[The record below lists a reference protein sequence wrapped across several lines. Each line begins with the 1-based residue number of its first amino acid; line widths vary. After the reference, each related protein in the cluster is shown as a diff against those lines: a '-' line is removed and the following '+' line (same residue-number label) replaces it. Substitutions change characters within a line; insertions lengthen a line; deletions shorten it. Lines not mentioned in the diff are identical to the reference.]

1 MKTMNVF
8 DMGEANILLMGPL
21 FFTTMVDLTDR
32 TLGQPEVQKLIHSG
46 EKFDVVIV
54 EQFMNEAHKGFA
66 KHFNAPLIVFSTIGA
81 SSWVNPLVGNPT
93 MVSYDPEPLRGFSS
107 KMTLYERY
115 INAFTY
121 SYFQLISHLYA
132 YPQHDKIL
140 KKYFPN
146 NMNLVDIMYNTSLV
160 LLNSHPSTN
169 LAVPYVPNMID
180 IGGFHVKPPQKLPDD
195 LQKFLDNSKEGVIYF
210 SLGSNVKSVF
220 LPEQKREAILNAFS
234 KLKVKVLW
242 KWEEDVLP
250 GQPPNVR
257 LGKWLPQ
264 QDILA
269 HPNVKLFITHG
280 GLLSTIETIY
290 HGVPVLAIPIA
301 GDQKLNAERIVN
313 QGFGLKL
320 RFADLTE
327 ELLLQTINELLTNS
341 K

>member
-1 MKTMNVF
+1 MKTLNVF
-8 DMGEANILLMGPL
+8 DMGEASMLLMGP
-21 FFTTMVDLTDR
+21 FFATMMVDLAER
-32 TLGQPEVQKLIHSG
+32 TLSQPNVQELIYSD

-93 MVSYDPEPLRGFSS
+93 AVSYASEPLRGFPTN
-107 KMTLYERY
+107 MTLYERY
-115 INAFTY
+115 LNAFTY
-121 SYFQLISHLYA
+121 SYFQLINYVYA
-132 YPQHDKIL
+132 FPQQDKLL

-146 NMNLVDIMYNTSLV
+146 NMNLTDVMYNVSLV

-180 IGGFHVKPPQKLPDD
+180 IGGFHVKPPKKLPDD
-195 LQKFLDNSKEGVIYF
+195 LKQFLDNSKEGVIYF

-234 KLKVKVLW
+234 KLKLKVLW
-242 KWEEDVLP
+242 KWEDDVLP

-264 QDILA
+264 QDVLA

-301 GDQKLNAERIVN
+301 ADQNLNAERIVN